1 MTNEELKQTVRDQYG
16 KIAASGGSC
25 CGPNCGCGAP
35 ESELL
40 TITMNDEYI
49 SPNKQI
55 VEAAD
60 LGLGC
65 GTPTAFSDLQPGMTV
80 LDLGSGAGIDVFL
93 AAQEVGP
100 SGKVI
105 GLDMTD
111 EMIARANDNRQKL
124 GLLNTEFRR
133 GEIENMPIEPDSID
147 RILSNC
153 VINLVPEKRRA
164 FSEMYRVLR
173 KGGKFTISDVV
184 SIGEIPEAVRS
195 DMQLWA
201 GCVSGAV
208 EKELYLQ
215 IIRDAG
221 FREVTIASEKPYP
234 SDPAIPFSIQS
245 ITVTATK

>member
-1 MTNEELKQTVRDQYG
+1 
-16 KIAASGGSC
+16 
-25 CGPNCGCGAP
+25 
-35 ESELL
+35 
-40 TITMNDEYI
+40 MNDTYNEGNA
-49 SPNKQI
+49 PI

-65 GTPTAFSDLQPGMTV
+65 GTPTAFADLEKGMTV

-100 SGKVI
+100 SGKAI

-111 EMIARANDNRQKL
+111 EMIERANTNRQKL
-124 GLLNTEFRR
+124 GILNTEFRK
-133 GEIENMPIEPDSID
+133 GEIEAMPIESDSVD

-173 KGGKFTISDVV
+173 KGGKFTISDIV
-184 SIGEIPEAVRS
+184 SIGEIPESVRS

-201 GCVSGAV
+201 GCVSGAI
-208 EKELYLQ
+208 EKDRYLE
-215 IIRDAG
+215 IIRDSG
-221 FREVTIASEKPYP
+221 FTEVTIASEKPYP
-234 SDPAIPFSIQS
+234 TDSAIPFSIQS